1 MNGKKWKNHLQIC
14 FIGCMIGIL
23 LMLTGCKTGTTAK
36 VVDEESALAMLE
48 ALQSYEAQVDIVFH
62 SNKGENTYCVNQ
74 RAKISG
80 QYRMEILEPESFAGV
95 LTISDGERVVQTDPT
110 IGGEVEAKQTPV
122 RDALLLY
129 TFVEAYQ
136 SNEGSFSEGEGD
148 TLVLQASY
156 SGEHK
161 KIASAQ
167 LTLAKGTGTPLSLEI
182 LDTEGKPSIHMS
194 YQTFQM
200 NPTLADE
207 DFAITSQP

>member
-14 FIGCMIGIL
+14 LIGCIIGIL

-62 SNKGENTYCVNQ
+62 SNKGENTYRVNQ

-110 IGGEVEAKQTPV
+110 IGGEIEAKQTPV

>member
-1 MNGKKWKNHLQIC
+1 MIGKKWKNCLQNC
-14 FIGCMIGIL
+14 FIGCMIGVL
-23 LMLTGCKTGTTAK
+23 LMLTGCNGSQTN
-36 VVDEESALAMLE
+36 VSDEESALTMLE
-48 ALQSYEAQVDIVFH
+48 NLQSYEAQIDVIFY
-62 SNKGENTYCVNQ
+62 SNKGENTYRVNQ

-95 LTISDGERVVQTDPT
+95 LTISDGQRIIQTDPT

-129 TFVEAYQ
+129 TFLDAYH
-136 SNEGSFSEGEGD
+136 SEGGSFAEGENN
-148 TLVLQASY
+148 TVILQASY
-156 SGEHK
+156 PNEHK

-182 LDTEGKPSIHMS
+182 LDAEGKPSIHMS

-200 NPTLADE
+200 NPELADE
-207 DFAITSQP
+207 DFQITSQP